1 MKKTLFIFLIV
12 ISSIV
17 EKSQAQIIT
26 TIAGT
31 GASGYSGDGG
41 QATSAKFALLNG
53 LIFDAAGNLYI
64 VDGQYSCV
72 RKVNTAGIITTI
84 AGNGTMGYSGDGGQA
99 TAAELSDPTLIAFD
113 AIGNLYIA
121 DRLNNLIRKVTTA
134 GIISTIAGN
143 GTLGYSGDG
152 GQATLA
158 ALNAPTGIALDV
170 FGNFYIADDQN
181 SRIRKVNTAGII
193 STIAGN
199 GTAGYSGD
207 GGQATA
213 AELYDPWG
221 ITFDAAGNLYITEA
235 GNNVIRKVNT
245 AGIIST
251 IAGTGTGAY
260 SGDGGQATA
269 AELNQPVGVILDA
282 SGNLYFAD
290 NQNSR
295 IRMINTSGIIS
306 TIAGNGTAGY
316 SGDGGQAT
324 SAEIKRPW
332 GITFD
337 AAGNL
342 YIADE
347 GNNVVRKVTN
357 VGQGM
362 GIAQEQLKENSSN
375 LLAYPNPT
383 SNTISLNISGTS
395 NFKNSIITIQNVL
408 GEEIKKLSFAKNIDV
423 SDLPQG
429 YYFLQITL
437 STGENYKAKFI
448 KQ

>member
-1 MKKTLFIFLIV
+1 MKKLLFIILIV

-53 LIFDAAGNLYI
+53 LTFDTAGSLYI

-72 RKVNTAGIITTI
+72 RKVNMAGIITTI
-84 AGNGTMGYSGDGGQA
+84 AGNGTMGFSGDGGQA
-99 TAAELSDPTLIAFD
+99 TAAELSDPTLLAFD
-113 AIGNLYIA
+113 ATGNLYIA
-121 DRLNNLIRKVTTA
+121 DRANSLIRKVTTS
-134 GIISTIAGN
+134 GIISTVAGN

-181 SRIRKVNTAGII
+181 SRIRKVNSAGII

-199 GTAGYSGD
+199 GTMGYSGD

-213 AELYDPWG
+213 AELSDPWG
-221 ITFDAAGNLYITEA
+221 ITFDAAGNLYITDA
-235 GNNVIRKVNT
+235 GASVIRKVNT

-251 IAGTGTGAY
+251 VVGTGTGGY

-269 AELNQPVGVILDA
+269 AEINQPVGVILDA
-282 SGNLYFAD
+282 AGNLYFAD

-295 IRMINTSGIIS
+295 VRVINTSGIIS
-306 TIAGNGTAGY
+306 TIVGNGTAGY
-316 SGDGGQAT
+316 SGDGGLAT
-324 SAEIKRPW
+324 SAKINRPW
-332 GITFD
+332 GIIFD
-337 AAGNL
+337 SVGNL

-357 VGQGM
+357 VGNMNIKQ
-362 GIAQEQLKENSSN
+362 QKENKLSVSI
-375 LLAYPNPT
+375 YPNPT
-383 SNTISLNISGTS
+383 SNTISINFENIS
-395 NFKNSIITIQNVL
+395 NSQNATITIQNVL
-408 GEEIKKLSFAKNIDV
+408 GEEVKKLSFTKILDV
-423 SDLPQG
+423 SNLAEG
-429 YYFLQITL
+429 CYFLQVTL
-437 STGENYKAKFI
+437 QNGENFKTKFI

>member
-1 MKKTLFIFLIV
+1 MKKILFIFIIV
-12 ISSIV
+12 ISSVV
-17 EKSQAQIIT
+17 EKSYAQIIT

-53 LIFDAAGNLYI
+53 LTFDAAGNLYI

-72 RKVNTAGIITTI
+72 RKVNTAGIISTFV
-84 AGNGTMGYSGDGGQA
+84 GNGTSGYSGDGGQA
-99 TAAELSDPTLIAFD
+99 TAAELSDPTLLAFD

-121 DRLNNLIRKVTTA
+121 DRANGLIRKITTA
-134 GIISTIAGN
+134 GVISTVAGN

-152 GQATLA
+152 GQAILA
-158 ALNAPTGIALDV
+158 ELNAPTGIAIDV
-170 FGNFYIADDQN
+170 FGNLYIADDQN

-193 STIAGN
+193 TTIAGN
-199 GTAGYSGD
+199 GTMGFSGD

-213 AELYDPWG
+213 AELSDPWG
-221 ITFDAAGNLYITEA
+221 IIFDAAGNLYITDA
-235 GNNVIRKVNT
+235 GTSVIRKVNT

-251 IAGTGTGAY
+251 VAGNGTIGF

-269 AELNQPVGVILDA
+269 TELNQPVGIILDA

-306 TIAGNGTAGY
+306 TIVGNGTAGY

-324 SAEIKRPW
+324 SAKINRPW

-337 AAGNL
+337 AVGNL

-362 GIAQEQLKENSSN
+362 GIEQVVNINEQVNV
-375 LLAYPNPT
+375 YPNPAQ
-383 SNTISLNISGTS
+383 NSLQVTVAG
-395 NFKNSIITIQNVL
+395 NSKIQAINLYDVL
-408 GEEIKKLSFAKNIDV
+408 GNEVITTNAKEIDV
-423 SDLPQG
+423 SS
-429 YYFLQITL
+429 L
-437 STGENYKAKFI
+437 SNGVYFI
-448 KQ
+448 KIKTNEDFYSKKIIVQH